1 MRAMVVAGVMALAMV
16 GQAKA
21 GIEYPYPWLTIE
33 TGAGGDTVS
42 LTADVDT
49 ITITND
55 GLDFT
60 GSSEVDLTLTNV
72 TSVFVEMD
80 FGSPC
85 EFTVGCVISAPV
97 DAEIDGMAGNLTVLG
112 DGFTLNGS
120 PLPWDGNPAGTPS
133 GFVSGDLSFVSGA
146 GFTDNEEYIAITAV
160 PEPVS
165 LSLMGAGLLGLG
177 RARRR

>member
-21 GIEYPYPWLTIE
+21 GNEYPYPWLTIE

-80 FGSPC
+80 FGSSC
-85 EFTVGCVISAPV
+85 EFTVGCVITRLSMPRLTAWRVISPSWAMGLHSTAAP
-97 DAEIDGMAGNLTVLG
+97 
-112 DGFTLNGS
+112 
-120 PLPWDGNPAGTPS
+120 
-133 GFVSGDLSFVSGA
+133 
-146 GFTDNEEYIAITAV
+146 AV
-160 PEPVS
+160 GWQS
-165 LSLMGAGLLGLG
+165 
-177 RARRR
+177 RRHAKRLR